1 MTLFRTVEPAV
12 EPITLAE
19 AKAHLRIAH
28 DSEDDLLSGLIRAA
42 RQEVEQATGSAL
54 IEQSWR
60 LVLDAWPEGNVVQL
74 KRSPVR
80 QVLSVTVFDA
90 DGAASVLAPQDY
102 QLDAMSSPAR
112 LYLRSRPEPGL
123 LLNGIEI
130 DFSVGHGEA
139 GTDVPDLLK
148 RAVLILVAHWYEFR
162 GAYGPDSQPVSI
174 PEEYRRLIAGW
185 RGPRLS

>member
-112 LYLRSRPEPGL
+112 LYPIYP
-123 LLNGIEI
+123 
-130 DFSVGHGEA
+130 
-139 GTDVPDLLK
+139 
-148 RAVLILVAHWYEFR
+148 
-162 GAYGPDSQPVSI
+162 
-174 PEEYRRLIAGW
+174 
-185 RGPRLS
+185 